1 MLRSHG
7 THHPP
12 HVTINRRRTTR
23 YEVRE
28 RLVAYLLKE
37 QLPVRVRDLGTGG
50 FAVETVEPLPTDR
63 TYHVRFTA
71 SDNTSAVLPAQA
83 LHCRPSCAA
92 DGSPRY
98 VVGFTFLA
106 AQIGQ
111 ADRVIRRLID
121 KVTAGTLFE

>member
-7 THHPP
+7 AHATP
-12 HVTINRRRTTR
+12 HVTINRRRSAR

-37 QLPVRVRDLGTGG
+37 QLPVRVRDLGMGG
-50 FAVETVEPLPTDR
+50 FAIETFEPLPVDR

-71 SDNTSAVLPAQA
+71 SDNTCAVLPAQA
-83 LHCRPSCAA
+83 LHCRPSCIA
-92 DGSPRY
+92 DGTPCY
-98 VVGFTFLA
+98 VTGFTFSA
-106 AQIGQ
+106 SQIGQ

-121 KVTAGTLFE
+121 KVTAGTVFC